1 MTATRPLSTYRSVR
15 GFAMPPSFTD
25 SQLDALM
32 RVAAPLHP
40 RDRRAFMEDV
50 AAALNGHEVGDGN
63 LHRVA
68 IECQRRYW
76 DPPLTHPGKYD

>member
-1 MTATRPLSTYRSVR
+1 
-15 GFAMPPSFTD
+15 MPPSFTD
-25 SQLDALM
+25 AQLDALM

-50 AAALNGHEVGDGN
+50 ARALDGREIGDGS

-68 IECQRRYW
+68 IEIQRRYW
-76 DPPLTHPGKYD
+76 SPPLAASTAINGRR